1 MFAISTR
8 SDCTCYKYTN
18 RRTAHWSFSSTNGF
32 RKTCSCS
39 CTFSSRMQS
48 FRWSIYGLMI
58 VWSRFVWKI
67 HLKYSA
73 VRSIIGRIE
82 YIFQPRTTETAF
94 LLLAKKKKKKTYVY
108 TYDKKSSCL
117 KSSRKFVKQDLEKYP
132 EWWQDSY
139 IFSYL
144 RKKPFPISPPTPHK
158 T

>member
-94 LLLAKKKKKKTYVY
+94 LLLAKKKKKTYVY

-117 KSSRKFVKQDLEKYP
+117 KRRGNLWNKISRSIQNDDRIHIF
-132 EWWQDSY
+132 
-139 IFSYL
+139 FSYL
-144 RKKPFPISPPTPHK
+144 RKKLFPIPTPPTPHK